1 MKEIRFVLMVSIA
14 VVLISGC
21 SIGSGGAKVS
31 RFEGFRA
38 DSSATPAVYAD
49 SWDAVRRFDF
59 ASAERSGWTK
69 AYPLFARGLE
79 CVMDGRYHD
88 AEKAFSRVLESPKDS
103 IEAGC
108 AKSAL
113 SEALVFQS
121 KWKKAAQIED
131 SADWDNTAALA
142 RAFAAAE
149 SETLNFPERPVE
161 LPAKIGMAGT
171 PEIEVEVNGIRRRFI
186 IDTGA
191 GLSVLSS
198 DVAAACGVAPV
209 GGETAKAGTSTDV
222 KVSIRPAV
230 ISRLSLGGLS
240 VANHP
245 CIIIDKKDLEIK
257 LFGFIKILK
266 IDGIIGWNLI
276 QRMNM
281 TLDYK
286 NRKVVL
292 QKPILSENR
301 DKNFFWLGYPV
312 ARVASVSGRPLFFGL
327 DTGANRT
334 SVSDAALSKIDTT
347 GMKTKKVRVGG
358 AGGKIE
364 TRLAK
369 LIPIMPVVAGGRVL
383 TFEGVRCGEANF
395 GSFFILDGIL
405 GSDAAQEG
413 AMRLDFTNGRF
424 EMTFPD
430 R

>member
-1 MKEIRFVLMVSIA
+1 MKGIRFILMVSIA

-31 RFEGFRA
+31 RFEGFKA
-38 DSSATPAVYAD
+38 DSSAAPAAYAGV
-49 SWDAVRRFDF
+49 WEAARRFDF
-59 ASAERSGWTK
+59 TSAEKSGWIK
-69 AYPLFARGLE
+69 AYPLFAQGLE

-103 IEAGC
+103 IEAGY

-131 SADWDNTAALA
+131 DTAALA
-142 RAFAAAE
+142 RAFAAADP
-149 SETLNFPERPVE
+149 ETLNFPERPVE

-171 PEIEVEVNGIRRRFI
+171 PEIEVEVNGVRRRFI

-198 DVAAACGVAPV
+198 DVAEACGVASA
-209 GGETAKAGTSTDV
+209 GGETAEAGTSTNA

-245 CIIIDKKDLEIK
+245 CIIIDRKDLEIK

-276 QRMNM
+276 QRMDM

-286 NRKVVL
+286 NRRVIV
-292 QKPILSENR
+292 QKPVPSENR
-301 DKNFFWLGYPV
+301 EKNFFWLGYPV
-312 ARVASVSGRPLFFGL
+312 ARV

-334 SVSDAALSKIDTT
+334 SVSDAALFKIDTA

-364 TRLAK
+364 TSLAK
-369 LIPIMPVVAGGRVL
+369 LIPAMPVVAGGRVL
-383 TFEGVRCGEANF
+383 TFEGVRCGKADY

-405 GSDAAQEG
+405 GSDAAKEG

-424 EMTFPD
+424 DLIFPEKE
-430 R
+430 